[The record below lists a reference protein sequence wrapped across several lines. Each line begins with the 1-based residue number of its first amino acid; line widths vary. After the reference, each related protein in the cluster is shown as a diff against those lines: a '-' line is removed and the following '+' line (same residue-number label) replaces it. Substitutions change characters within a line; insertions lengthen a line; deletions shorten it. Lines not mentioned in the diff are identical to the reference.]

1 MPYLLFEFYS
11 PKFGNWGIN
20 IEPLNILFC
29 LTFRCSWCTSYTRSL
44 LTAKYSIAGWFWWS
58 DNFCEPIA
66 MEDDFMLGHDSI
78 GLLFQS
84 LKIEPYLSY
93 MLTYSSIKDSFVSQ
107 IKVLMFSGN
116 SATQIEYNIA
126 DWVLF
131 YV

>member
-1 MPYLLFEFYS
+1 MF
-11 PKFGNWGIN
+11 
-20 IEPLNILFC
+20 
-29 LTFRCSWCTSYTRSL
+29 
-44 LTAKYSIAGWFWWS
+44 
-58 DNFCEPIA
+58 
-66 MEDDFMLGHDSI
+66 GHDFI

-84 LKIEPYLSY
+84 LKIEPYLSH